1 MANPDW
7 GTKHTCA
14 SCGAK
19 YYDFNRSPIL
29 CPKCGT
35 EFNPD
40 AVLRSRRSRPE
51 PAAKAAVA
59 KPAASVKSAEDSG
72 DDTLAAEL
80 EDDEDS
86 DALIED
92 VSELGED
99 EDDMVDVVVQDE
111 DEES

>member
-1 MANPDW
+1 MANPEW
-7 GTKHTCA
+7 GTKHSCS

-19 YYDFNRSPIL
+19 YYDFKRSPIL

-35 EFNPD
+35 EHNPD
-40 AVLRSRRSRPE
+40 AVLKSRRSRPE

-59 KPAASVKSAEDSG
+59 KPAASKKPAENLG
-72 DDTLAAEL
+72 DDTLVAEL
-80 EDDEDS
+80 EDDEES

-99 EDDMVDVVVQDE
+99 EDDMADVVVKE
-111 DEES
+111 EEEES